1 MAGSYH
7 FCYTQLMDFEAA
19 RQRSFFIDRIRRFFI
34 ERGYLEVDTPLL
46 SPALIPEAPIE
57 IFETTLRSIRGSR
70 PLYLI
75 PSPEVHMKK
84 LLAAG
89 SGNIFQI
96 CRSFRNLEQTGR
108 HHNPE
113 FTMLEWY
120 TVGADYRQSAAV
132 TEELFADLAET
143 AGRPELAPPFRKMSI
158 REAFNEFAGI
168 DLLETRSL
176 PQLRSE
182 CRRLGMLTVKGAEL
196 QESESSDLA
205 EPPSWEELYH
215 RIFLTYVEPRL
226 PMDKPLLL
234 TDYPRQI
241 PCLAKDIPGSPW
253 KERWE
258 LYVDGIEVANCYSEE
273 TDPVK
278 VERFFCDEYAKKSR
292 SSMTVPDIDREFL
305 QIFHRGYPE
314 SSGVALGVDRLI
326 MSLTRRASIEGVIFF
341 PISDTL

>member
-1 MAGSYH
+1 MAGAYL

-34 ERGYLEVDTPLL
+34 EHGYLEVDTPLL
-46 SPALIPEAPIE
+46 SSALIPEAPIE
-57 IFETTLRSIRGSR
+57 IFETTLRSISGSR

-120 TVGADYRQSAAV
+120 TVKADYRHSAAL
-132 TEELFADLAET
+132 TEELFADLAEA
-143 AGRPELAPPFRKMSI
+143 AGRPELAPPFRRMSI
-158 REAFNEFAGI
+158 RKAFIEYAGI
-168 DLLETRSL
+168 DLLEIQSL

-182 CRRLGMLTVKGAEL
+182 CGRLGMLTLHDTGR
-196 QESESSDLA
+196 QPSESPEHSG
-205 EPPSWEELYH
+205 PPSWEELYH
-215 RIFLTYVEPRL
+215 RIFLTFVEPRL
-226 PMDKPLLL
+226 PTDKPLLL

-241 PCLAKDIPGSPW
+241 PCLARDIPGTPW

-278 VERFFCDEYAKKSR
+278 VERFFSDEYAKKSR
-292 SSMTVPDIDREFL
+292 SSMTVPDIDQEFL
-305 QIFHRGYPE
+305 EIFHRGYPE

-326 MSLTRRASIEGVIFF
+326 MSLTQRDSIEGVIFF

>member
-1 MAGSYH
+1 
-7 FCYTQLMDFEAA
+7 MDFELA
-19 RQRSFFIDRIRRFFI
+19 RQRSYFIDCIRRFFI

-57 IFETTLRSIRGSR
+57 IFETTLRSVRGSR

-120 TVGADYRQSAAV
+120 TLEAGYGQSAAL
-132 TEELFADLAET
+132 TEELFAGLAET
-143 AGRPELAPPFRKMSI
+143 AGRPELAPPFRRMSI
-158 REAFNEFAGI
+158 REAFMEYAGI

-182 CRRLGMLTVKGAEL
+182 CRRLGMLILSDEGGHPPG
-196 QESESSDLA
+196 SSGVPHA
-205 EPPSWEELYH
+205 PPSWEELYH
-215 RIFLTYVEPRL
+215 RIFLTFVEPRL
-226 PMDKPLLL
+226 PTDKPLLL

-241 PCLAKDIPGSPW
+241 PCLAKDIPGTPW

-273 TDPVK
+273 TDPAK
-278 VERFFCDEYAKKSR
+278 VEQFFSDEYAKKSLA
-292 SSMTVPDIDREFL
+292 SMTVPDIDREFL
-305 QIFHRGYPE
+305 EIFHRGYPE
-314 SSGVALGVDRLI
+314 SSGVALGIDRLI
-326 MSLTRRASIEGVIFF
+326 MSLTRRDSIEGVIFF
-341 PISDTL
+341 PISDKL

>member
-1 MAGSYH
+1 MEH
-7 FCYTQLMDFEAA
+7 
-19 RQRSFFIDRIRRFFI
+19 
-34 ERGYLEVDTPLL
+34 GYLEVDTPLL

-113 FTMLEWY
+113 FTMLEYY
-120 TVGADYRQSAAV
+120 TVEADYHQSAAR
-132 TEELFADLAET
+132 TEELFADLAEA
-143 AGRPELAPPFRKMSI
+143 AGRPELAPPFRRMSI
-158 REAFNEFAGI
+158 REAFIEYTGI
-168 DLLETRSL
+168 DLLDTRTL

-182 CRRLGMLTVKGAEL
+182 CDRLGMLTLRDPRGQAPG
-196 QESESSDLA
+196 SSDA
-205 EPPSWEELYH
+205 SAPPNWEDLYH
-215 RIFLTYVEPRL
+215 RIFLTFVEPRL
-226 PMDKPLLL
+226 PTDKPLLL
-234 TDYPRQI
+234 TDYPGQI
-241 PCLAKDIPGSPW
+241 PCLAKDIPGTPW

-278 VERFFCDEYAKKSR
+278 VEQFLFSEYAKKS
-292 SSMTVPDIDREFL
+292 SSSLTIPDIDEEFL
-305 QIFHRGYPE
+305 HIFHRGFPE
-314 SSGVALGVDRLI
+314 SSGVALGIDRLI
-326 MSLTRRASIEGVIFF
+326 MSLTGRNSIEGVIFF
-341 PISDTL
+341 PISDTLER